1 MRIPQRPPEWM
12 PILAEM
18 VPDRYPLIWKAA
30 SEPPFRGKY
39 LHWDELRHLK
49 VPDGLTH
56 RELWAGIKGQRL
68 GFRKA
73 IPLRDVQGRHFTYL
87 LPDPIPEQLHVI
99 DRGAGGTLEL
109 PEQITNADTRDRYV
123 VHSLIEE
130 AITSSQLEGA
140 VTTRRVAENMLRE
153 GRRARDR
160 DEQMILNN
168 YQTMQRIRSLKVER
182 LTPDIIFQL
191 HRLVTEDTLDDP
203 SGAGRL
209 RRDAERVHVADQY
222 DEVYFVPPPA
232 DELPKRLEAMC
243 RFANDGSE
251 HEFIHPVIR
260 SIALH
265 FWLAYDHPFVDGNGR
280 CARALFYWSM
290 LHHGF
295 WLCEFISISRVI
307 LKARSAYYTAFL
319 HTETD
324 ENDLTYFLLYH
335 TKVLQSAVDQLH
347 HYIKVKVDELRRLET
362 ELRGMEVLNHR
373 QRAIISHA
381 LRHPSHRYTIE
392 SHRSSHNVVYQTAR
406 SDLLDLERRKLL
418 RGYKVGKTWQFQPQS
433 DLVERLA
440 KKR

>member
-1 MRIPQRPPEWM
+1 MK
-12 PILAEM
+12 
-18 VPDRYPLIWKAA
+18 PDQYPAIWKAV

-39 LHWDELRHLK
+39 LHWDELRHLR
-49 VPDGLTH
+49 VPDGLSH
-56 RELWAGIKGQRL
+56 GELWAGLKGQRL
-68 GFRKA
+68 GLRKA
-73 IPLRDVQGRHFTYL
+73 IPLRDIHGQRFTYI

-140 VTTRRVAENMLRE
+140 VTTRRVAETMLRE
-153 GRRARDR
+153 GRPPRDR
-160 DEQMILNN
+160 DEQMIMNN
-168 YQTMQRIRSLKVER
+168 YQTMQRIRSLKAER
-182 LTPDIIFQL
+182 LTPDIIFEL
-191 HRLVTEDTLDDP
+191 HRLVTEGTLDDP

-209 RRDAERVHVADQY
+209 RRESEPVDVADQY
-222 DEVYFVPPPA
+222 GEVFHVPPPA
-232 DELPKRLEAMC
+232 HELDERLEAMC
-243 RFANDGSE
+243 RFANDGSKQ
-251 HEFIHPVIR
+251 EFIHPVIR

-265 FWLAYDHPFVDGNGR
+265 FWLAYDHPFIDGNGR

-319 HTETD
+319 HTESD

-335 TKVLQSAVDQLH
+335 VQVLQTAVDQLH
-347 HYIKVKVDELRRLET
+347 KYIKAKVDELRQLEH
-362 ELRGMEVLNHR
+362 ELRGLEALNHR

-381 LRHPSHRYTIE
+381 LRHPNHRYTIE
-392 SHRSSHNVVYQTAR
+392 SHRNSHSVVYQTAR
-406 SDLLDLERRKLL
+406 TDLLDLVRRGLL
-418 RGYKVGKTWQFQPQS
+418 RAYKIGKTWQFQPES
-433 DLVERLA
+433 DLAEKLA
-440 KKR
+440 RRR